1 MIIDNGRSRYHIGY
15 SSLRWQETE
24 DQRIRVLQMPI
35 PGKGHEDIEMVSK
48 RIVSMGCP
56 CKAHAAPAAS

>member
-35 PGKGHEDIEMVSK
+35 PGTGHEDIGDGEQENRVHGM
-48 RIVSMGCP
+48 P
-56 CKAHAAPAAS
+56 L